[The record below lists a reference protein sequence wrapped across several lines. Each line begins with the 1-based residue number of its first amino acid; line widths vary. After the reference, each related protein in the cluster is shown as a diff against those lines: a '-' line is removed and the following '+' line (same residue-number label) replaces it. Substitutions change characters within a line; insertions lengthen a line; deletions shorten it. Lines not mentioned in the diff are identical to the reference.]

1 MKATLTCIRSPGMGE
16 GIQQS
21 EILNVGGS
29 KTGVGSSSL
38 SPSFPLLL
46 NSLLP
51 FLPSPLPS
59 LDCLW
64 SSGRNQHL
72 RAPEL
77 VKLSAEDT
85 AQHSQP

>member
-1 MKATLTCIRSPGMGE
+1 MKATLTCIGSPGMGE

-21 EILNVGGS
+21 EILNVGRN
-29 KTGVGSSSL
+29 KTGVGSCSL
-38 SPSFPLLL
+38 SSSFPLLL

-64 SSGRNQHL
+64 SSGRSQHL